1 MAIFA
6 AGAAVIGGGLSF
18 LGAREQADAIEQ
30 ASENNRFL
38 FNSGQI
44 NGASPFANVTTFGP
58 GNQITAAG
66 NVSLGASQA
75 AINPANFD
83 FSSLAGGQP
92 AVGNGAT
99 RAQPSAFSP
108 ATNPFSSVGA
118 VDQLSSQGSALVGAG
133 SQNTIADNA
142 NFSDGLRIN
151 DAGSSAI
158 GFNASLG
165 NLNPAFD
172 GLTALATQGIGQA
185 GLAGITPEIQQAF
198 NNQQAA
204 FGAQING
211 DFGTLDA
218 LAQGTGQQFGF
229 ANQAAADLSLN
240 GFQRGLQDAAFAG
253 ANSLID
259 NAAVSSQD
267 ASAEALQ
274 LLRDQARL
282 SEDRQF
288 QDLQENLF
296 ATGRLG
302 TSGGAL
308 QTEAFARGL
317 AEADNDRQI
326 LALQEG
332 RNAGTFDL
340 NQAAG
345 LAGVGAEQAALE
357 DQLLNSAFN
366 RFSTTTANGI
376 NLSDTAV
383 ARQFDINNFNTGQA
397 TNAFGS
403 AVNFQ
408 TLTPAL
414 QQAQLDFALS
424 ALGGQETLNDQSLNN
439 LAANQNQ
446 QILINNALTGNATNA
461 TNLAL
466 GGAEFAG
473 GGFDVAGQVVTG
485 LGPILAEAFPRP
497 SPTGGSGS
505 GGAG

>member
-6 AGAAVIGGGLSF
+6 AGAAIVSGGLNL
-18 LGAREQADAIEQ
+18 LGAREQSDAIAE
-30 ASENNRFL
+30 AGEGTL
-38 FNSGQI
+38 FNPRFIESS
-44 NGASPFANVTTFGP
+44 NSPFANVSSLGP
-58 GNQITAAG
+58 GNQNITFGTGLPSLASSNPTTFDFASLLGGSPVADNRSPQVPVSAPLAPGIQPGALGAAG
-66 NVSLGASQA
+66 LGTIAPDGTIGTGGGQSVASGGIGAGRSQA
-75 AINPANFD
+75 TPA
-83 FSSLAGGQP
+83 
-92 AVGNGAT
+92 
-99 RAQPSAFSP
+99 
-108 ATNPFSSVGA
+108 SVANSIG
-118 VDQLSSQGSALVGAG
+118 
-133 SQNTIADNA
+133 IDN
-142 NFSDGLRIN
+142 
-151 DAGSSAI
+151 
-158 GFNASLG
+158 SLG
-165 NLNPAFD
+165 NLTGAFD

-185 GLAGITPEIQQAF
+185 GLAGITPDIQQAF

-204 FGAQING
+204 FGAQVNG

-229 ANQAAADLSLN
+229 ANQAATDLSLN

-259 NAAVSSQD
+259 NAATSSQD

-345 LAGVGAEQAALE
+345 LAGVGSDQAALE

-383 ARQFDINNFNTGQA
+383 A
-397 TNAFGS
+397 
-403 AVNFQ
+403 
-408 TLTPAL
+408 
-414 QQAQLDFALS
+414 LS
-424 ALGGQETLNDQSLNN
+424 
-439 LAANQNQ
+439 
-446 QILINNALTGNATNA
+446 LIH
-461 TNLAL
+461 
-466 GGAEFAG
+466 
-473 GGFDVAGQVVTG
+473 
-485 LGPILAEAFPRP
+485 I
-497 SPTGGSGS
+497 
-505 GGAG
+505 

>member
-1 MAIFA
+1 MAFFA
-6 AGAAVIGGGLSF
+6 AGASIISGGLNF
-18 LGAREQADAIEQ
+18 LGAREQADAIE
-30 ASENNRFL
+30 AAGEGVLFDPRFIESS
-38 FNSGQI
+38 N
-44 NGASPFANVTTFGP
+44 SPFANVSSLGP
-58 GNQITAAG
+58 GNQSITFG
-66 NVSLGASQA
+66 TGLPRFASS
-75 AINPANFD
+75 NPTTFD
-83 FSSLAGGQP
+83 FSSLLGPSPNTPTRFQPAPIEQLSPGIQADAIGALGLGTIAPDGTITAGG
-92 AVGNGAT
+92 GGGA
-99 RAQPSAFSP
+99 AASAGLGQ
-108 ATNPFSSVGA
+108 ATPISVANSIG
-118 VDQLSSQGSALVGAG
+118 VD
-133 SQNTIADNA
+133 N
-142 NFSDGLRIN
+142 
-151 DAGSSAI
+151 
-158 GFNASLG
+158 SLG
-165 NLNPAFD
+165 NLTGAFD

-185 GLAGITPEIQQAF
+185 GLAGITPEIQRAF

-204 FGAQING
+204 FGAQVNG

-229 ANQAAADLSLN
+229 ANQAATDLSLN
-240 GFQRGLQDAAFAG
+240 GFQRGLQNAAFAG

-259 NAAVSSQD
+259 SAATSSQD

-326 LALQEG
+326 IALQEG

-345 LAGVGAEQAALE
+345 LAGVGSDQAALE
-357 DQLLNSAFN
+357 DQLLTSAFN

-403 AVNFQ
+403 AINFQ

-424 ALGGQETLNDQSLNN
+424 ALGGQNTLNSQSLDN

-446 QILINNALTGNATNA
+446 QAVFNNALTGNATNA
-461 TNLAL
+461 TNRAIA
-466 GGAEFAG
+466 GAEFAG
-473 GGFDVAGQVVTG
+473 GGFDVAGQLVTG
-485 LGPILAEAFPRP
+485 LGTVLNERFGED
-497 SPTGGSGS
+497 S
-505 GGAG
+505 